1 MNKNEERG
9 EAGFNWPVVIKN
21 PNARASLDY
30 YYGPYE
36 SEDDMRSSVPNELW
50 VPGFTAAVQSGD
62 GSVEEWWV
70 QGEGAGAR
78 FVRKHDTAPPDGN
91 MRFMGYA
98 GRYDDLLAKES
109 PSKGDVWQVA
119 EKDGRHTIYPLYVYD
134 GTEWAPLA
142 RNFTLTVK
150 TPDGTS
156 KRYDG
161 SEAVTVDLSG
171 VATRQDVADSKAEA
185 AKTYATIESLDGLA
199 TWQDGD
205 YTLLGKRLD
214 SHQVCFRTPQGS
226 WAPTGVTA
234 GTNNITLAGGGAG
247 LRLMGKEV
255 GMARNWGAYYRA
267 NPLVLAVRVTD
278 LNFNY
283 SYTILEF
290 YNPFNLTLSCE
301 RYSEGV
307 FKFTHNLTAAKV
319 SRVYGATMINDDT
332 IDADSRVTYMALGDA
347 NTNYFNYRE
356 HLLFSVLQRRFDS
369 FDFRTAANKC
379 HDFNTLDL
387 FIFDFSPVNP

>member
-30 YYGPYE
+30 YYGPYG

-50 VPGFTAAVQSGD
+50 VPGFTAAVQSED

-78 FVRKHDTAPPDGN
+78 FVRKHDTAPPDGS

-255 GMARNWGAYYRA
+255 GMARNGGAYYRA
-267 NPLVLAVRVTD
+267 NPLVLAVRVVNIPD
-278 LNFNY
+278 QS
-283 SYTILEF
+283 SYQIYEF
-290 YNPFNLTLSCE
+290 YNPFDLSVSCVQL
-301 RYSEGV
+301 SQGV
-307 FKFTHNLTAAKV
+307 YTFTHNLYKAGLALQ
-319 SRVYGATMINDDT
+319 YGIINTSDKE
-332 IDADSRVTYMALGDA
+332 IDNRIEYMVLGNSNMGVVNDREQTY
-347 NTNYFNYRE
+347 
-356 HLLFSVLQRRFDS
+356 FSVIQRRQND
-369 FDFRTAANKC
+369 FDFRTADDSSCNW
-379 HDFNTLDL
+379 FNTLDL
-387 FIFDFSPVNP
+387 FIFSFIIH